1 MSDFSKIKEL
11 LEKKLDILEAR
22 VDRIDD
28 DLSQPNDTDWADKGK
43 DLEGDEVLE
52 EVGEMTEHNIVKVKL
67 ALSKIE
73 DNTYGVCE
81 ECDVKI
87 STNRLEALPYA
98 SMCIKCSE
106 LADKNK

>member
-1 MSDFSKIKEL
+1 
-11 LEKKLDILEAR
+11 
-22 VDRIDD
+22 
-28 DLSQPNDTDWADKGK
+28 
-43 DLEGDEVLE
+43 
-52 EVGEMTEHNIVKVKL
+52 MTEHNIVKVKL